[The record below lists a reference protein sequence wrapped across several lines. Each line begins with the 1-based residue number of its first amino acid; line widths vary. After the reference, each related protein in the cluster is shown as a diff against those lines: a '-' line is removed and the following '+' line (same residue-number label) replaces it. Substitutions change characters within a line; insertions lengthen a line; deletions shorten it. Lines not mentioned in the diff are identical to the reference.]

1 MHTGT
6 KEYINDILFTFAQKL
21 PAGIRSFLS
30 KQLFPPML
38 ENKKNIKLY
47 GYSFFEPGVK
57 IGTGTYIHS
66 GAYLA
71 HISIGRYC
79 RIAKN
84 FKYIC
89 LYSGGYGHFS
99 NYSATQFA
107 TLADARLKKLDFCSK
122 EAKIESEGTHCV
134 IGNDVWIGEN
144 VTVLGNVNIGN
155 GAVVGAG
162 SVVTKNVAPFSVVA
176 GVPARLIKYRYSE
189 DKIELMQ
196 KLQWWNWS
204 LDKIYENYERLC
216 NFDKTLLDGNLC
228 SM

>member
-79 RIAKN
+79 RIAKTLN
-84 FKYIC
+84 TYVYIR
-89 LYSGGYGHFS
+89 
-99 NYSATQFA
+99 AA
-107 TLADARLKKLDFCSK
+107 M
-122 EAKIESEGTHCV
+122 V
-134 IGNDVWIGEN
+134 IFQIIPLHSLQLWPM
-144 VTVLGNVNIGN
+144 LG
-155 GAVVGAG
+155 
-162 SVVTKNVAPFSVVA
+162 
-176 GVPARLIKYRYSE
+176 
-189 DKIELMQ
+189 
-196 KLQWWNWS
+196 
-204 LDKIYENYERLC
+204 
-216 NFDKTLLDGNLC
+216 
-228 SM
+228 